1 MKKTSEYK
9 TWEIPD
15 FRALLDGIETRY
27 ADNIAYLW
35 RDPVAEDGIAVR
47 TYAETVRD
55 VKSLA
60 AYLCAMGLEGRR
72 IAVCG
77 RNSYRWAISFLAV
90 VCGCGVIVPLDRE
103 MRAEELSDLLA
114 DAACSAILYE
124 DDMQTKLDAVDLPAL
139 LKLPLSAADT
149 YLAQGAS
156 LRAAGSRSYEHHTV
170 DPNTLSILLYTAGT
184 VGITKGVMLSQ
195 SNLCANITS
204 VCKCFK
210 ITEKDR
216 VLSHLPPHHLYE
228 LTSALAI
235 LYSGA
240 GIAFN
245 ESIRRMPSDLSL
257 FRPTILVTVPA
268 VVDFISRFIDKGYAD
283 ARGGKLLLGVQRMAT
298 GVVSNAIGIVSKRSA
313 DQSRRSIFSTVHSFL
328 GGRLRA
334 VVVGEAP
341 LSPVVYTK
349 IARFG
354 YAVYAG
360 YGLTETTPM
369 VLMHHDKYRAPD
381 DVGFPIPDV
390 EIRIDDPNDDGIG
403 ELCIKGPTVML
414 GYYNNDEAT
423 AEVLRDGWLHTGD
436 LAQMTES
443 CAIRITG
450 SKKADIVLPTG
461 KKIIPEELESCIMK
475 NPLVSECMV
484 YAKTSDGEQTLC
496 VSVYPNLAVLTEMLA
511 LPADTDLARLSEEDI
526 RRAKTILLDIVREV
540 NETMPQYKHIR
551 KLVIRKTEF
560 EKTTAQQINR
570 GVPENTGDT
579 DLITNT

>member
-1 MKKTSEYK
+1 MKKISEYK

-15 FRALLDGIETRY
+15 FRAFLDGIEARY

-60 AYLCAMGLEGRR
+60 TYLCAMGLEGRR

-77 RNSYRWAISFLAV
+77 RNSYRWALSFLAV

-103 MRAEELSDLLA
+103 LRANELSDLLT
-114 DAACSAILYE
+114 DAACAAILYE
-124 DDMQTKLDAVDLPAL
+124 DDMQTKLDAVDLPDL
-139 LKLPLSAADT
+139 MKLPLASIDS

-156 LRAAGSRSYEHHTV
+156 LRNAGSRSYEHHTV
-170 DPNTLSILLYTAGT
+170 DTNALSVLLYTAGT
-184 VGITKGVMLSQ
+184 VGIAKGVMLTQ
-195 SNLCANITS
+195 SNLCAAVTS
-204 VCKCFK
+204 VCKHFK
-210 ITEKDR
+210 ITAGDR

-228 LTSALAI
+228 ITSALAI

-257 FRPTILVTVPA
+257 FHPTILVTVPA
-268 VVDFISRFIDKGYAD
+268 VLDFISRFIEKGYAE
-283 ARGGKLLLGVQRMAT
+283 ARGGKLLLGVQRAAT
-298 GVVSNAIGIVSKRSA
+298 GVVSNAIGVVSKRSA
-313 DQSRRSIFSTVHSFL
+313 EKSRRSIFSTVHSFL

-334 VVVGEAP
+334 VIVGEAP
-341 LSPVVYTK
+341 LSPAVYHQ
-349 IARFG
+349 IAQYG
-354 YAVYAG
+354 YAVYAA
-360 YGLTETTPM
+360 YGLTETSPLI
-369 VLMHHDKYRAPD
+369 LMHHDKYHAPN
-381 DVGFPIPDV
+381 DVGFPLPDT
-390 EIRIDDPNDDGIG
+390 EIRIDDPDDNGIG

-414 GYYNNDEAT
+414 GYYKNEEAT
-423 AEVLRDGWLHTGD
+423 AEVLRDGWLYTGD
-436 LAQMTES
+436 LAQMTET

-450 SKKADIVLPTG
+450 SKKSDIVLPTG
-461 KKIIPEELESCIMK
+461 KNIVPEELESYIVQ

-484 YAKTSDGEQTLC
+484 YAETSDGEQTLC
-496 VSVYPNLAVLTEMLA
+496 VSVYPNLAVLTEKLA
-511 LPADTDLARLSEEDI
+511 LPADTDLARLSAEDI
-526 RRAKTILLDIVREV
+526 KRAKTILLDIVREV
-540 NETMPQYKHIR
+540 NAKMPQYKHIR

-560 EKTTAQQINR
+560 EKTTAQEIKR
-570 GVPENTGDT
+570 GVPGNTGDS